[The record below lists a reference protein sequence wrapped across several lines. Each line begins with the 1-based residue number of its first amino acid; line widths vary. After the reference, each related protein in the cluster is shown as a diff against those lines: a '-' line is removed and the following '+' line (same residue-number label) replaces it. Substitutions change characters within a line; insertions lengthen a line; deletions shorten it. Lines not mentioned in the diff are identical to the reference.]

1 MVKPGEGIYNMMELT
16 ICYKNGRTLVE
27 KVDNA
32 YIKEGRLY
40 RCVYDRF
47 NTTHWESLS
56 MEFISDVIIV
66 EL

>member
-1 MVKPGEGIYNMMELT
+1 MMELT
-16 ICYKNGRTLVE
+16 ICYKNGKTLVE